1 MTREDR
7 ILLACARQEL
17 LPRHRRTVEG
27 LAASGASGGPVDW
40 DGLAETAERHGVAP
54 IVGANLLRCGAGLGI
69 PAETARRLETAAFE
83 NALRKELDAERLAA
97 GLASLREAGLEAMLL
112 KGTALDLLVYQEPWV
127 AASRDIDLLL
137 RPLPGWQPG
146 EEERL
151 VRRSLYRSGVE
162 CDLGQHHDMNMNGV
176 LPVSFESVWRDARP
190 VRFRGIDA
198 WVMGPEDL
206 LISLCINSC
215 RKRFLRLKGLFD
227 IAESVRRL
235 AGLDWD
241 RLAEKAGEH
250 RCEGIVHAALLVT
263 ASTVGCD
270 LPEGALDRFGVHPL
284 RDGLLR
290 LLAAS
295 ALRSTSLAQIGP
307 GGAVGPRGTSLLL
320 PYASFRWDQAWR
332 SLCFAVA
339 HPEVHG
345 PRRKDSPFTFTMPP
359 CAPESRTRP
368 RSLPLS
374 APWRASGRSR

>member
-7 ILLACARQEL
+7 ILLACARQDL
-17 LPRHRRTVEG
+17 LPRHRRTIEG
-27 LAASGASGGPVDW
+27 LAASGPVDW
-40 DGLAETAERHGVAP
+40 DRLTATAERHGVAP
-54 IVGANLLRCGAGLGI
+54 IVGANLLRCDTARRGI
-69 PAETARRLETAAFE
+69 PAETARRLESAAFE
-83 NALRKELDAERLAA
+83 NALRKELDAVRLAD
-97 GLASLREAGLEAMLL
+97 GLARLREAGLEAMLL

-127 AASRDIDLLL
+127 VSSRDIDLLL
-137 RPLPGWQPG
+137 RPLPGWQRG

-151 VRRSLYRSGVE
+151 VRRSLYRSGIE

-176 LPVSFESVWRDARP
+176 LPVSFESIWRDARP
-190 VRFRGIDA
+190 VRFRGVEA

-235 AGLDWD
+235 AGLDWE
-241 RLAEKAGEH
+241 RLAEKATGH
-250 RCEGIVHAALLVT
+250 RCEGIVYAALVVT

-270 LPEGALDRFGVHPL
+270 LPEGALDRLGVP
-284 RDGLLR
+284 RWRAGLLR
-290 LLAAS
+290 LMAAS

-307 GGAVGPRGTSLLL
+307 GGAVGPRGLSLLL

-345 PRRKDSPFTFTMPP
+345 PRH
-359 CAPESRTRP
+359 RP
-368 RSLPLS
+368 AADPV
-374 APWRASGRSR
+374 PVG

>member
-27 LAASGASGGPVDW
+27 LAAGGPVDW
-40 DGLAETAERHGVAP
+40 DGLAATAERHGVTP
-54 IVGANLLRCGAGLGI
+54 IVGANLLRCDAARLRI
-69 PAETARRLETAAFE
+69 PTEIARRLETAAFE

-97 GLASLREAGLEAMLL
+97 GLARLREAGLEAMLL

-127 AASRDIDLLL
+127 AASRDMDLLL
-137 RPLPGWQPG
+137 RPMAGWQSG
-146 EEERL
+146 EEERQ
-151 VRRSLYRSGVE
+151 VRRSLYRSGIE

-190 VRFRGIDA
+190 VRFRGIEA

-235 AGLDWD
+235 AGLDWE
-241 RLAEKAGEH
+241 RLARKAAEH
-250 RCEGIVHAALLVT
+250 RCEGIVYAALFVT

-270 LPEGALDRFGVHPL
+270 LPEGALDRLGVDAL
-284 RDGLLR
+284 RGGLLR

-295 ALRSTSLAQIGP
+295 VLRSTSLAQVGP
-307 GGAVGPRGTSLLL
+307 GGAVGPRGLSLLL
-320 PYASFRWDQAWR
+320 PYASFRWSQAWR

-345 PRRKDSPFTFTMPP
+345 PRRRPAADPMPM
-359 CAPESRTRP
+359 APLTP
-368 RSLPLS
+368 
-374 APWRASGRSR
+374 